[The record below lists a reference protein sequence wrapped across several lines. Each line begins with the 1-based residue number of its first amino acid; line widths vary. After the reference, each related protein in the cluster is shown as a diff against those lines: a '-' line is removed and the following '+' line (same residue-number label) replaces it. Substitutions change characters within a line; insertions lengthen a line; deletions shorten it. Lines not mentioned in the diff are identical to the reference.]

1 MREKK
6 LMISK
11 NYSITFNVKSAKIK
25 D

>member
-1 MREKK
+1 MTEKK